1 MCTRCDWAP
10 VGWSE
15 DQRVQLSRSNARKNL
30 FVLNQT
36 LRSFE
41 VIEPQ
46 LTLRDLVPGLH
57 EKCTKFMIDMGLNI
71 SYFSG
76 RKKTRRN
83 IDEHANELELW

>member
-1 MCTRCDWAP
+1 MIGHRW
-10 VGWSE
+10 VGAKIKEYSYHAVTQE
-15 DQRVQLSRSNARKNL
+15 KNL

-57 EKCTKFMIDMGLNI
+57 EKCTEFMIDMGLNI